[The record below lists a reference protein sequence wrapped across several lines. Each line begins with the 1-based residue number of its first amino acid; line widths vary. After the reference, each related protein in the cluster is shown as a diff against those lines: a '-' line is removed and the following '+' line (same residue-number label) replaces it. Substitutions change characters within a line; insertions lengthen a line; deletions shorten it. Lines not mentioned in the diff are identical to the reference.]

1 MIQGLDIDEV
11 TNLLGTFKELFRDGR
26 FKFSFVVVCV
36 LVLLAILSFFCP
48 YDLEIWNIVPRDLS
62 PSLDHILGTS
72 SKGQDVFWEATFAIR
87 NSLSIALV
95 ATFISRVIALIV
107 GLIAGYKGGR
117 VDRILMSFNDSF
129 VVLPLLPVLIL
140 IASVMRESMNII
152 TLGIILGIF
161 GWAWDAR
168 VIRSQILSLRE
179 REFTYT
185 AILSGAKT
193 LSLILKEYL
202 PFITPLMFSTIMNNM
217 SWAIGMEITLAILG
231 LFSLEIPTLGTM
243 IHWAVNYQAIL
254 LGYWWWILTP
264 VILCIF
270 LFVAL
275 YLLSVSLS
283 QYLDPRTRVQ
293 RIGRI
298 GG

>member
-1 MIQGLDIDEV
+1 MIS
-11 TNLLGTFKELFRDGR
+11 TFKELFRDGR
-26 FKFSFVVVCV
+26 FKFSFVVVCI
-36 LVLLAILSFFCP
+36 LVLLAILSFFYP
-48 YDLEIWNIVPRDLS
+48 YDLKIWNIVPRDLS
-62 PSLDHILGTS
+62 PSLDHILGTN

-231 LFSLEIPTLGTM
+231 LFNLEIPTLGTM
-243 IHWAVNYQAIL
+243 IYWAVNYQAIL

-283 QYLDPRTRVQ
+283 QYLDPRTRIQ
-293 RIGRI
+293 RIGRM
-298 GG
+298 GGKNDHT